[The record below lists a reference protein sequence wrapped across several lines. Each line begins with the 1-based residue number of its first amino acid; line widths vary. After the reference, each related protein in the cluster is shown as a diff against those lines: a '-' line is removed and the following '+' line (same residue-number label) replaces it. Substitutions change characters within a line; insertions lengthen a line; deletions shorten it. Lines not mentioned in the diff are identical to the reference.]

1 MNGLFGSLFN
11 LNPSSLF
18 GGGNLTGKEYLMAQT
33 PRNTLLDSMSPEVAG
48 MFQQQFGIN
57 PMVDPMAA
65 TTAAAGAVNPMMAI
79 SALQGLLSNEQP
91 QFMPIVQQ
99 QATPGLNLQTADL
112 SKFYGGILNG

>member
-1 MNGLFGSLFN
+1 MIGSLFN
-11 LNPSSLF
+11 FNPSSLF

-33 PRNTLLDSMSPEVAG
+33 PRNTLLDSMSPEVAR

-57 PMVDPMAA
+57 PMIDPMAA

-91 QFMPIVQQ
+91 QMLPMVQQ
-99 QATPGLNLQTADL
+99 QAIPGLSIPMANMNQ
-112 SKFYGGILNG
+112 FYGGILNG